1 VVRVDLYDHACTT
14 LVLQHCTTVVILL
27 SPQGN
32 VIHDV
37 SAAIAWLKST
47 FFFVRVKRS
56 PATYGLPA
64 RATPAQLEAN
74 LNERVVAA
82 LRQLAAIRVVTMD
95 EVCSR
100 LNL

>member
-1 VVRVDLYDHACTT
+1 
-14 LVLQHCTTVVILL
+14 
-27 SPQGN
+27 

-56 PATYGLPA
+56 PAAYGLPA
-64 RATPAQLEAN
+64 RITPAQLEAN

-95 EVCSR
+95 EVRSR
-100 LNL
+100 YSLRMISTHVSMNT